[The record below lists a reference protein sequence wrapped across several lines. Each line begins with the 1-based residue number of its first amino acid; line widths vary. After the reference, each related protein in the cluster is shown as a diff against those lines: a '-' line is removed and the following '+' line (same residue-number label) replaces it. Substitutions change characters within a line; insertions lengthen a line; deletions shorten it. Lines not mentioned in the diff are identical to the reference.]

1 MAGAVV
7 APILVFAILVVVKK
21 LVAGGEG
28 EG

>member
-7 APILVFAILVVVKK
+7 APILVLAILVVVKK
-21 LVAGGEG
+21 LVADGER

>member
-7 APILVFAILVVVKK
+7 APILVLAILVVVKK
-21 LVAGGEG
+21 LVAGGER